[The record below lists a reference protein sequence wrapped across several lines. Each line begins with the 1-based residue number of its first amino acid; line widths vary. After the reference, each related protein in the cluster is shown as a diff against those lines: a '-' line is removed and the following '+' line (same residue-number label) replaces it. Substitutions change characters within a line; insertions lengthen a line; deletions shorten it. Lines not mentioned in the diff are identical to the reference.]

1 MSHGKSTEGNVGV
14 SSRPDERFLQGADAT
29 ARRLTDADMILET
42 REAFSLLASK
52 WKIDVLY
59 LLASGARR
67 YSHLHRPLPVSKKV
81 LTDTLR
87 SLERD
92 GLVRRKI
99 FAEVPARV
107 EYSLTRLG
115 WSLTQVL
122 MALYEWGSE
131 NFAAVLEART
141 KHDAASAQPTAQL
154 LTVAADPHSR

>member
-1 MSHGKSTEGNVGV
+1 VSQGKSTEGDVAV
-14 SSRPDERFLQGADAT
+14 SSRPDDSFLQGSNAT
-29 ARRLTDADMILET
+29 QRRLTDADMIFET
-42 REAFSLLASK
+42 HEAFSLLASK

-67 YSHLHRPLPVSKKV
+67 YSHLHRQLPVSKKV

-87 SLERD
+87 GLDRD
-92 GLVRRKI
+92 GLIRRKI

-107 EYSLTRLG
+107 EYSLTPLG

-131 NFAAVLEART
+131 NFDAVIEARAR
-141 KHDAASAQPTAQL
+141 HDAASARPPAPL
-154 LTVAADPHSR
+154 LSVAGGEHED